1 MLKFHVE
8 RGLSMPPSL
17 FFTNLLKFYGLQLHH
32 ISPNSLVSVAGYTAL
47 CEGYLGIRPRVD
59 LFQLFFSVRA
69 NYEDDGS
76 LRTCGT
82 VCFLPRRS
90 KEYPFIMPLDSAIGW
105 RGSWFYMVDK
115 PAPSQA
121 CGLPPFKNVPAESRD
136 SWTVVND
143 ESATPYVKL
152 LARRIA
158 KLSVDGLRGIDTINC
173 WISRWIQPLQHRDRL
188 MHEYTGAND
197 GMRCSDQELDPKIVE
212 KRIRSLMKSPRKKP
226 LKFGMAM
233 FENGSCPLVSS
244 HSAIVPFDTLTF
256 RNICL
261 LISSNRLVLF
271 TLPIPYAAP
280 TSNLPLRKKLFILA
294 EIKRRWRGML
304 MTQPIRPRGRWF
316 PRNGLVVE
324 RLVAV
329 PGNLLIPVVLKLNAE
344 RS

>member
-1 MLKFHVE
+1 MLKSHVE

-32 ISPNSLVSVAGYTAL
+32 ISPNSLVSVAGYAAL
-47 CEGYLGIRPRVD
+47 CEGYIGIRPRVD

-105 RGSWFYMVDK
+105 RGSWFYMADK

-121 CGLPPFKNVPAESRD
+121 RGLPPFKNVAAESRD
-136 SWTVVND
+136 SWTAVND
-143 ESATPYVKL
+143 DSATPYVKL

-158 KLSVDGLRGIDTINC
+158 KLSVDGLKGIDTINC
-173 WISRWIQPLQHRDRL
+173 WISRWIQPLQHRNSL

-197 GMRCSDQELDPKIVE
+197 GMRCSDQELDPKVVE
-212 KRIRSLMKSPRKKP
+212 KRIRSLMKSPMKKP

-233 FENGSCPLVSS
+233 FENGSCPLVSFL
-244 HSAIVPFDTLTF
+244 SAIVPYDTLI
-256 RNICL
+256 RHNIFL
-261 LISSNRLVLF
+261 LISSNRLVLH
-271 TLPIPYAAP
+271 TLHIPFAAP
-280 TSNLPLRKKLFILA
+280 TSNLPLRRKLFTLA
-294 EIKRRWRGML
+294 GTKRRWQGMWRIL
-304 MTQPIRPRGRWF
+304 PIRPRRRRF
-316 PRNGLVVE
+316 PRNGPVAGKLAVV
-324 RLVAV
+324 A
-329 PGNLLIPVVLKLNAE
+329 GNLLIPVVSKLNAG